1 MDPTDAR
8 ARLRRGVVTAA
19 QRTDNVFAPE
29 QGPIAM
35 NPICTVTFA
44 AAALLAS
51 SLTPAQ
57 DAAQGGIPACEDMKK
72 TASGLEWGILKKGS
86 DEPGPAD
93 GDTVE
98 VHYTGWLT
106 DGNKFDSSRDRGAP
120 SKFGVNQVIPGWTE
134 GLKLMT
140 PGMRCKFVIPGDLAY
155 GAQGRPGTI
164 PPNATLVFDVELLSV
179 TRMPKMPPANA
190 AKQKVLESGCK
201 FEILKV
207 GTGAMIAAG
216 EGVALRY
223 AIWKEDGSILDCTE
237 KSGRK
242 LGGTLETLQWPFM
255 KDIIKDMKVGEVIR
269 AEVPESALPQ
279 ARANTVWELELVA
292 TTQVP
297 KFRALDKNKVVTTQS
312 GLKYEVIEQG
322 EGEEPIAADTVVA
335 HYTGWLTDGTM
346 FDSSHARGEPTSFP
360 LTRVIKG
367 WTEGLQMMKPGGK
380 FLFEIPSEL
389 GYGARQSGK
398 IPPNS
403 TLIFLVELVEVQR

>member
-1 MDPTDAR
+1 
-8 ARLRRGVVTAA
+8 
-19 QRTDNVFAPE
+19 
-29 QGPIAM
+29 M

-164 PPNATLVFDVELLSV
+164 PPNATLYFKVELH
-179 TRMPKMPPANA
+179 R
-190 AKQKVLESGCK
+190 
-201 FEILKV
+201 
-207 GTGAMIAAG
+207 
-216 EGVALRY
+216 
-223 AIWKEDGSILDCTE
+223 
-237 KSGRK
+237 
-242 LGGTLETLQWPFM
+242 
-255 KDIIKDMKVGEVIR
+255 
-269 AEVPESALPQ
+269 
-279 ARANTVWELELVA
+279 
-292 TTQVP
+292 
-297 KFRALDKNKVVTTQS
+297 
-312 GLKYEVIEQG
+312 IE
-322 EGEEPIAADTVVA
+322 
-335 HYTGWLTDGTM
+335 
-346 FDSSHARGEPTSFP
+346 
-360 LTRVIKG
+360 
-367 WTEGLQMMKPGGK
+367 
-380 FLFEIPSEL
+380 
-389 GYGARQSGK
+389 
-398 IPPNS
+398 
-403 TLIFLVELVEVQR
+403 